1 MNCRKI
7 DYSNDEKLDIEYN
20 EIKIKF
26 IKKFIAT
33 CQNIHMK

>member
-7 DYSNDEKLDIEYN
+7 DFNNDEKLDTEYN
-20 EIKIKF
+20 EIKKRL

-33 CQNIHMK
+33 C